1 MAENLKEYLRINN
14 LKIAIGYDLKPNSW
28 GGGNQFANSFGK

>member
-1 MAENLKEYLRINN
+1 MINN

-28 GGGNQFANSFGK
+28 GGGNQFANSLANEAMG